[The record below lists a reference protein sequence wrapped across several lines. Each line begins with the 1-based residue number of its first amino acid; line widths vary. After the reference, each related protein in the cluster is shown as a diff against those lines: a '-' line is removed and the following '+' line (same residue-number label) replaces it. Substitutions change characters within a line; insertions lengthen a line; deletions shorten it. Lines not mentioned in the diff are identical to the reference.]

1 MSTIQWRAEVN
12 ALTVPLSYKIRFMPR
27 NVINTNDLA
36 AEIVQDNPTCN
47 KNLARSIISSLM
59 RRIEKNLINGNQ
71 VTIDDSFSF
80 GLSFTGRLDEPD
92 DPLPPIEEMLH
103 VKVRA
108 SANLL
113 KEIRYQA
120 KLERLPMTE
129 RSPVINAVEDTRLH
143 LDDVLYSAGVL
154 QVTGTHLLFDPGE
167 GNGECVLEG
176 TRSGRAVQTQFGPVS
191 AGSII
196 LVPNIPAQDAPFNN
210 EYTLS
215 LSIRYTEKGILR
227 SSIYRNRLRSVLTV
241 PLFGDPE
248 PPETGILTGD
258 AASPY
263 VSIVSGTASADE
275 MLRIQA
281 VLDVRHNNLLL
292 SLLDMKEYGEAGWA
306 VMVADNGEY
315 MLPGFTGSV
324 VSNLQVRVDD
334 YKSLT
339 ELLRNHYHGRL
350 VDVLDIKLS

>member
-143 LDDVLYSAGVL
+143 LDDLGK
-154 QVTGTHLLFDPGE
+154 TK
-167 GNGECVLEG
+167 
-176 TRSGRAVQTQFGPVS
+176 R
-191 AGSII
+191 
-196 LVPNIPAQDAPFNN
+196 
-210 EYTLS
+210 
-215 LSIRYTEKGILR
+215 
-227 SSIYRNRLRSVLTV
+227 
-241 PLFGDPE
+241 
-248 PPETGILTGD
+248 
-258 AASPY
+258 
-263 VSIVSGTASADE
+263 
-275 MLRIQA
+275 
-281 VLDVRHNNLLL
+281 
-292 SLLDMKEYGEAGWA
+292 
-306 VMVADNGEY
+306 
-315 MLPGFTGSV
+315 
-324 VSNLQVRVDD
+324 RV
-334 YKSLT
+334 
-339 ELLRNHYHGRL
+339 
-350 VDVLDIKLS
+350 